1 MHLAKRFAPLL
12 LLAAVFAVLWSLG
25 LQRHLSWAGLGAD
38 RAALEAAVAA
48 HPVLTAVAYAGVY
61 ALAVAASIPTGSFL
75 TITGG
80 LMFGTLG
87 GAALAAIAATAG
99 ASLLFLAARL
109 ALAEPLA
116 RRAGPLIDKLRDGL
130 RRDGFSYLLALRLL
144 PIFPFW
150 LVNLAPALVGMAF
163 LPYVAATAIGIV
175 PATVVFASIG
185 AGLGEALG
193 SGTTPDL
200 GIIFRPSILLPLI
213 GLALLSL
220 APIAWRRWRGSHVAM

>member
-1 MHLAKRFAPLL
+1 MHLAKRFAPILL
-12 LLAAVFAVLWSLG
+12 LVAVFAALWGLG

-38 RAALEAAVAA
+38 RAALEAAVAV
-48 HPVLTAVAYAGVY
+48 HPGLTAIAYIAAY
-61 ALAVAASIPTGSFL
+61 ALAVAVSIPGGVFL
-75 TITGG
+75 TIAGG
-80 LMFGTLG
+80 LLFGTLG
-87 GAALAAIAATAG
+87 GAVLAVIGATAG
-99 ASLLFLAARL
+99 ACLLFLAARL

-144 PIFPFW
+144 PVFPFW

-213 GLALLSL
+213 GLALLAL
-220 APIAWRRWRGSHVAM
+220 APVAWRRWRGSHAAM